1 MVELGIRIWAFMQI
15 FGAALFIILMVT
27 VAILGII
34 FAIKEKKRVK
44 ALYDKYPK
52 ELGAFEDRHKTN

>member
-1 MVELGIRIWAFMQI
+1 MGMVELGIRIWAFMQI

-34 FAIKEKKRVK
+34 FAIKEKK
-44 ALYDKYPK
+44 
-52 ELGAFEDRHKTN
+52 E